1 MKKNNKLSK
10 LAPILL
16 FTYNRLDHLK
26 KTIYSLEKN
35 FLSKYSDLI
44 IFSDGAKKKNENYDI
59 NRVRNFIKN
68 IKGFNSVKIYFRNK
82 NYGLSK
88 NIILE

>member
-44 IFSDGAKKKNENYDI
+44 IFSDGAKKK
-59 NRVRNFIKN
+59 K
-68 IKGFNSVKIYFRNK
+68 
-82 NYGLSK
+82 
-88 NIILE
+88 